1 MILITYVACN
11 LILNWNLKMNKNI
24 AMQFREAS
32 TFIYVVHGATIALTS
47 KWLSVNQLNGWI
59 ACVLF
64 TVFSAFLF
72 IKLKEQKVSHGWN
85 SLFKIKITLCYLK
98 EKQQY
103 ISHKEHQTT
112 MKRWSFLL
120 LFLLCFAYISV
131 GLFMATT
138 EKWRNLS
145 VSQLWAIFIIGFIYC
160 YIDTSSVSIGNQPIA
175 FAIVALCMK
184 WNINS
189 KSLFFSY
196 CRNMSTYIYLV
207 HVFGIQW
214 ASK

>member
-1 MILITYVACN
+1 
-11 LILNWNLKMNKNI
+11 
-24 AMQFREAS
+24 
-32 TFIYVVHGATIALTS
+32 
-47 KWLSVNQLNGWI
+47 
-59 ACVLF
+59 
-64 TVFSAFLF
+64 
-72 IKLKEQKVSHGWN
+72 
-85 SLFKIKITLCYLK
+85 
-98 EKQQY
+98 
-103 ISHKEHQTT
+103 
-112 MKRWSFLL
+112 
-120 LFLLCFAYISV
+120 
-131 GLFMATT
+131 MATT

-214 ASK
+214 AYSLLISISLATLISIIKQSKLYSNALIK

>member
-1 MILITYVACN
+1 
-11 LILNWNLKMNKNI
+11 
-24 AMQFREAS
+24 
-32 TFIYVVHGATIALTS
+32 
-47 KWLSVNQLNGWI
+47 
-59 ACVLF
+59 
-64 TVFSAFLF
+64 
-72 IKLKEQKVSHGWN
+72 
-85 SLFKIKITLCYLK
+85 
-98 EKQQY
+98 
-103 ISHKEHQTT
+103 
-112 MKRWSFLL
+112 
-120 LFLLCFAYISV
+120 
-131 GLFMATT
+131 MATT

-145 VSQLWAIFIIGFIYC
+145 DSQLWAIFIIGFIYC

-214 ASK
+214 ASKIGNNSIEIWIYSLLISISLATLISIIKQSKLYSNALIK

>member
-1 MILITYVACN
+1 MLSKRKAAIYFIIRTSNNNETLI
-11 LILNWNLKMNKNI
+11 
-24 AMQFREAS
+24 
-32 TFIYVVHGATIALTS
+32 
-47 KWLSVNQLNGWI
+47 
-59 ACVLF
+59 
-64 TVFSAFLF
+64 VFCFCS
-72 IKLKEQKVSHGWN
+72 
-85 SLFKIKITLCYLK
+85 CYA
-98 EKQQY
+98 
-103 ISHKEHQTT
+103 
-112 MKRWSFLL
+112 
-120 LFLLCFAYISV
+120 FAYISV

-207 HVFGIQW
+207 HIFGIQW
-214 ASK
+214 ASKIGNNSIEIWIYSLLISISLATLISIIKQSKLYSNALIK